1 MVERKSNSEGA
12 DDFFSSQMNFDLE
25 DNKKKKRRKRRSRG
39 GERRSKPIS
48 LREDDFQKSPPK
60 KTKLDHGDIPL
71 QNNQITS
78 CPGCGSDVNEG
89 DFVDVIISFV
99 TGAFDYLEGNPVRT
113 QTVQS
118 LRQQAKALNMPE
130 PQQDWLLEVCARIE
144 AQIQRS
150 TDAQRDEIRR
160 SLEEDLRRELVGEFY
175 EHVRQ
180 EVEQTIRK
188 EVEAEMWEQ
197 FEQINRDRHNQT
209 E

>member
-1 MVERKSNSEGA
+1 MVERKSNSEGT

-25 DNKKKKRRKRRSRG
+25 ETKKEKRRKRRSRG
-39 GERRSKPIS
+39 GERRSKPVS
-48 LREDDFQKSPPK
+48 LRREDFQKSPPK
-60 KTKLDHGDIPL
+60 NTTLDHRGIPL

-113 QTVQS
+113 QAVQS
-118 LRQQAKALNMPE
+118 LRQQAKALDMPE

-180 EVEQTIRK
+180 DIEQNIRK

>member
-1 MVERKSNSEGA
+1 MVERKSNSEGT
-12 DDFFSSQMNFDLE
+12 DDFFSSQMNFELE
-25 DNKKKKRRKRRSRG
+25 ENKKKKRRKRRSRG
-39 GERRSKPIS
+39 GKRRSKPIS
-48 LREDDFQKSPPK
+48 LREADFQKPSPK
-60 KTKLDHGDIPL
+60 NTKLDHGDIPL

-160 SLEEDLRRELVGEFY
+160 GLEGDLRRELVGEFY
-175 EHVRQ
+175 EQIRQ
-180 EVEQTIRK
+180 EVEQTVRK
-188 EVEAEMWEQ
+188 EVEVEMWEQ
-197 FEQINRDRHNQT
+197 FEQINRDRNNQT

>member
-1 MVERKSNSEGA
+1 
-12 DDFFSSQMNFDLE
+12 
-25 DNKKKKRRKRRSRG
+25 
-39 GERRSKPIS
+39 

-160 SLEEDLRRELVGEFY
+160 GLEEDLRRELVGEFY

>member
-25 DNKKKKRRKRRSRG
+25 ENKKQKRRKRRPKG
-39 GERRSKPIS
+39 GKRRSKPIS
-48 LREDDFQKSPPK
+48 LREADFQKPSPK
-60 KTKLDHGDIPL
+60 NTKLDHGDIPL

-160 SLEEDLRRELVGEFY
+160 GLEGDLRRELVGEFY
-175 EHVRQ
+175 EQIRQ
-180 EVEQTIRK
+180 EVEQTVRK

-197 FEQINRDRHNQT
+197 FEQINRDRNNQT